1 MRTIKRTA
9 LLASLLAF
17 ACSSALAQKKP
28 SHSKPVPEPLS
39 QLVEKHFARWDRD
52 HNDVLELSEVDR
64 LIEDHSVRGR
74 QAAFAVCLRHHM
86 AKKGNPPALP
96 QKALLNLVE
105 EHEFTKSVERTAKH
119 LKTIDRELFLPA
131 DPNLDTFSQGR
142 LDDCYLLAVIAA
154 QVHRDPGAIREMI
167 HPEVTGGFKVVF
179 GDGRR
184 IEVPP
189 LTDGELLLGAKLD
202 HRHGSWLAV
211 LEKAYGII
219 RKRERAKKKQ
229 DKTSREAD
237 TIPVETLNFG
247 KSSEIISLIAGRHA
261 EQLRLGKS
269 SHADQVHSLLADMIR
284 KKRLVCAGT
293 GHDEAPPG
301 IVKNHAY
308 AILDY
313 DVHERHV
320 TLFNPWGNHFT
331 PKGPPGMAHGYVTKS
346 GLFTVPLGE
355 FQRVF
360 SAVVYETNRPL
371 TK

>member
-1 MRTIKRTA
+1 MWTVNKAA
-9 LLASLLAF
+9 LLALSLAF
-17 ACSSALAQKKP
+17 GCSCALAQKKP
-28 SHSKPVPEPLS
+28 SHPKSAQEPLS
-39 QLVEKHFARWDRD
+39 QLAEKHFAHWDRNHD
-52 HNDVLELSEVDR
+52 DILELSEVDR
-64 LIEDHSVRGR
+64 LIEDHSVHGR
-74 QAAFAVCLRHHM
+74 QAALVVSLRHHLT
-86 AKKGNPPALP
+86 KKGNPPALP
-96 QKALLNLVE
+96 RKELLKLVE
-105 EHEFTKSVERTAKH
+105 EHDFTRSVERTAKH
-119 LKTIDRELFLPA
+119 LETIDRELFLPT

-154 QVHRDPGAIREMI
+154 QVHRSPKAIREMI

-184 IEVPP
+184 IEVPA

-219 RKRERAKKKQ
+219 RKRERAKRL
-229 DKTSREAD
+229 DETTRDAD

-247 KSSEIISLIAGRHA
+247 KSSEIISLMTGRHA
-261 EQLRLGKS
+261 EKLRLGKS
-269 SHADQVHSLLADMIR
+269 SHAEQVHSLLADMIR

-293 GHDEAPPG
+293 SHDEAPPG

-308 AILDY
+308 AVLDY

-320 TLFNPWGNHFT
+320 TIFNPWGNHFAPT
-331 PKGPPGMAHGYVTKS
+331 GPPGMVHGYVTRN